1 MKKVIGWLV
10 ILAAVAGIGRLVW
23 LRVEEQNSENTG
35 KAKKKVAAIAVEAVL
50 PETKDMRDVKTFTGT
65 LKPWSSFEVAPKVG
79 GRLEELNFDIGDPV
93 PGGAVIARIE
103 DTEYKQV
110 VDQTAADLDVARA
123 ELSEARVM
131 LDLRRREYERQ
142 KILTEK
148 NVGTAAQY
156 ESAETAYQAQAAAY
170 AKSEAEVKRRQAI
183 LDNARLKL
191 NDCTVTAGWDNGDR
205 HHRYVASREVDEGT
219 LMAVNQALLTI
230 AELDRLY
237 AVIYAIERDYP
248 ALKSGQPARLSTDAY
263 PGEVF
268 EGRISRIAQVLQDN
282 TRQAAVQIEVP
293 NKDLRLK
300 PGMYVR
306 VQLEFA
312 FHPGAQVVP
321 RSAVVKRNDKPGVF
335 KLSARDG
342 KAVFV
347 PVEVGISTSSFTEIL
362 SPRLNFPVVTLGN
375 HLLTDGADIR
385 IPADFRIQ
393 KPDDAEIQE
402 QETARL

>member
-10 ILAAVAGIGRLVW
+10 ILAAVAGIGWLVW
-23 LRVEEQNSENTG
+23 QRIEEQNSENTG
-35 KAKKKVAAIAVEAVL
+35 KAKKKAAAIAVEAVL

-65 LKPWSSFEVAPKVG
+65 LKPWSSFEVAPKVS

-191 NDCTVTAGWDNGDR
+191 NDCTVTADWGGEDV
-205 HHRYVASREVDEGT
+205 HRYVASREVDEGT
-219 LMAVNQALLTI
+219 LMAENQALLTV

-248 ALKSGQPARLSTDAY
+248 SLKIGQVARLSTDAY

-268 EGRISRIAQVLQDN
+268 EGKISRIAQVLQDN

-306 VQLEFA
+306 VQMEFA

-321 RSAVVKRNDKPGVF
+321 RNAVIKRNDKTGVF

-347 PVEVGISTSSFTEIL
+347 PVETGIATRAFTEIL
-362 SPRLNFPVVTLGN
+362 SPKLNFPVITLGN
-375 HLLTDGADIR
+375 HLLTDGVDIR
-385 IPADFRIQ
+385 IPADFQIR
-393 KPDDAEIQE
+393 KPDDAEAGE